1 MYKKYILPIL
11 FLIALVI
18 CSALYSSSQDNNE
31 SIQTILSF
39 FQGNLSQL
47 AYTITMPLLRAWNY
61 SIYTTTDKQA
71 ITLGNILLG
80 LILFVLGLRLAR
92 YLTELT
98 KIKVLN
104 IIKLEPNVKNIL
116 EKVIHALFIILI
128 TLTVLEISHVPLT
141 IFTFIGGALA
151 ISLGLGSQHIL
162 NNVISGLTIMIEQPI
177 RLGDLLDVGGGN
189 IGRVVNIGPRCVIL
203 RTADNIDVLVPNSL
217 ILQNTIINYTLNDS
231 IIRIST
237 NIYCMYNTSSQDVES
252 ILHSALEQN
261 KDVLKYPRPQ
271 ILLNSIEGGVL
282 HFVLNFWID
291 VNGGPDR
298 KQITSNI
305 LHSIN
310 SLLQQHNI
318 PIAFYHN
325 HNSH

>member
-1 MYKKYILPIL
+1 MYKKYILFIL
-11 FLIALVI
+11 FLIALSI
-18 CSALYSSSQDNNE
+18 CSGLYNNSLNNHE
-31 SIQTILSF
+31 FIQNIIAF
-39 FQGNLSQL
+39 FQGNLSNL
-47 AYTITMPLLRAWNY
+47 AYTITMPLLRTWNY
-61 SIYTTTDKQA
+61 AIYTTVDKQA

-80 LILFVLGLRLAR
+80 LILFVLGLKLAR

-104 IIKLEPNVKNIL
+104 IIKLEPNVKSIL

-151 ISLGLGSQHIL
+151 ISLGLGSQHII

-177 RLGDLLDVGGGN
+177 RLGDLIDVGGSN
-189 IGRVVNIGPRCVIL
+189 IGRVVNIGPRCVTL
-203 RTADNIDVLVPNSL
+203 RTADNIDILVPNSL

-237 NIYCMYNTSSQDVES
+237 NIYCMYNTSSQNVEDLLNTA
-252 ILHSALEQN
+252 IEQN
-261 KDVLKYPRPQ
+261 KDILKYPRPQ

-282 HFVLNFWID
+282 HFKLNFWID

-298 KQITSNI
+298 KQITSNV

-310 SLLQQHNI
+310 TLLQQHKVPLALYNK
-318 PIAFYHN
+318 FGYH
-325 HNSH
+325 